1 MHPRLQ
7 SYPPRTRYSLHSH
20 HATPCI
26 AQQPL
31 MKVSDFNFDLPEH
44 LIAQAPLPE
53 RSASRLLHVRRSA
66 PELIDR
72 QFATLPALLEAG
84 DLLVFNNTR
93 VIPARLFAN
102 KASGGR
108 VEVMI
113 ERLTGPRTARVQLRA
128 NRKPAPGTELLI
140 GARVRLR
147 LLERDDAFWAIEIDA
162 GPDWP
167 DLLDEVGHMPL
178 PPYIQR
184 EDTDEDRHRYQTVYG
199 EVPGAVAAPTAGLH
213 FDEKVLAELD
223 RRGIQRGSCTL
234 HVGAGTFQP
243 VRVDDIKDHKMH
255 AEWLQVDAGLVDQ
268 INRTRAEG
276 RRVIAVGTTAVRSL
290 ETAAAASGD
299 IEPYTGDSRL
309 FIYPGFEFRVVDALV
324 TNFHLPGSTLM
335 MLVSALAGRDRIM
348 SAYEHA
354 IDKQY
359 RFFSYG
365 DSMFID

>member
-1 MHPRLQ
+1 
-7 SYPPRTRYSLHSH
+7 
-20 HATPCI
+20 
-26 AQQPL
+26 
-31 MKVSDFNFDLPEH
+31 MKVSDFHFELPEH

-53 RSASRLLHVRRSA
+53 RSASRLLHLQRAPAALSDRRFA
-66 PELIDR
+66 ELPELLD
-72 QFATLPALLEAG
+72 AG

-93 VIPARLFAN
+93 VIPARLFAH
-102 KASGGR
+102 KPSGGR

-113 ERLTGPRTARVQLRA
+113 ERLTGPRSARVQLRA

-140 GARVRLR
+140 GEAIRLS
-147 LLERDDAFWAIEIDA
+147 LLEREGEFWAIEIDA

-167 DLLDEVGHMPL
+167 ELLDDAGHMPL

-184 EDTDEDRHRYQTVYG
+184 EDNPADRERYQTVYAD
-199 EVPGAVAAPTAGLH
+199 VPGAVAAPTAGLH
-213 FDEKVLAELD
+213 FDDKILSELD
-223 RRGIQRGSCTL
+223 RRGIRRGHCTL

-243 VRVDDIKDHKMH
+243 VRVDDIKDHEMH
-255 AEWLQVDAGLVDQ
+255 AEWLQVDAALVEA
-268 INRTRAEG
+268 INETKAAG

-290 ETAAAASGD
+290 ETAAASGRLA
-299 IEPYTGDSRL
+299 PYTGDSRL
-309 FIYPGFEFRVVDALV
+309 FIYPGFDFQVVDGLI

-348 SAYEHA
+348 AAYQHA
-354 IDKQY
+354 IDQEY

>member
-1 MHPRLQ
+1 
-7 SYPPRTRYSLHSH
+7 
-20 HATPCI
+20 
-26 AQQPL
+26 
-31 MKVSDFNFDLPEH
+31 MKVSDFTFELPER

-53 RSASRLLHVRRSA
+53 RSSSRLLHLKRSTS
-66 PELIDR
+66 ELIDR
-72 QFATLPALLEAG
+72 RFAELPALLDTG

-93 VIPARLFAN
+93 VIPARLFAH

-113 ERLTGPRTARVQLRA
+113 ERLTGPRTASVQLRA
-128 NRKPAPGTELLI
+128 NRKPSPGIRLFI
-140 GARVRLR
+140 GEGVSLR
-147 LLERDDAFWAIEIDA
+147 LLGREGAFWSVEIDA

-167 DLLDEVGHMPL
+167 DLLDQAGHMPL

-184 EDTDEDRHRYQTVYG
+184 EDTEADRERYQTVYG

-213 FDEKVLAELD
+213 FDEELFAELD
-223 RRGIQRGSCTL
+223 RRGIQRGQCTL

-243 VRVDDIKDHKMH
+243 VRVDDIKDHEMH
-255 AEWLQVDAGLVDQ
+255 AEWLQVDQQLVDQ
-268 INRTRAEG
+268 VKRTKADG

-290 ETAAAASGD
+290 ETAAANGE
-299 IEPYTGDSRL
+299 IEPFTGDSRL
-309 FIYPGFEFRVVDALV
+309 FIYPGFEFQVVDGLI

-335 MLVSALAGRDRIM
+335 MLVSALASRDLIM
-348 SAYEHA
+348 SAYQHA
-354 IDKQY
+354 IDQEY